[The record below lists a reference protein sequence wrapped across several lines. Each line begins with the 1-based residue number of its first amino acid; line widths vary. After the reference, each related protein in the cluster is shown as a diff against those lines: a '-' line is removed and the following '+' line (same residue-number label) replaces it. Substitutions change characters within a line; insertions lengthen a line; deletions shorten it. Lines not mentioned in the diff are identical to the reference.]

1 VAGCTSIVGVVV
13 VVAGFAVMTGAT
25 WARLAGI
32 CMAGLSVILNIA
44 FLAEYP
50 FWVLTIIAG
59 RPRHLRARGG
69 GPAAEGVVSVYQA
82 ERK

>member
-1 VAGCTSIVGVVV
+1 VV

-50 FWVLTIIAG
+50 FRVLTIVALGVLVIYALAVEG
-59 RPRHLRARGG
+59 RQLKA
-69 GPAAEGVVSVYQA
+69 
-82 ERK
+82 